1 MHRPAVLLASAVAA
15 TVAGV
20 AHAQQSRGIEEVVVS
35 VQKRDQALA
44 DVPVSVSAFDPGL
57 MDRLNVR
64 DLNDLVALTPG
75 FAGATDDSFSD
86 ALALRGISTNDFG
99 LGGDPSVAIFVD
111 GMYEGRNGGSIT
123 TFLDTARAEV
133 VRGPQNTLFGRNA
146 IAGAIS
152 VTTNRPE
159 NELGGSLSLILEE
172 YDHYEGEGTINVPLT
187 DQLYFRGTAYF
198 LDEDGYLDNLSTSED
213 AGEFRTKAFQA
224 ALRYAGEAADATL
237 TLFYE
242 DRVGDPS
249 VYWSTAPLGDDL
261 GLDPD
266 GTPLPRDKVASD
278 TVANGFGR
286 DDPEVFRATL
296 NVTAPLGDY
305 SLASITGFKTYDFFY
320 REDYDATGR
329 FVNDYE
335 QDQSVD
341 YLSQEFRINSP
352 DDGRVVW
359 FAGVSAYTEDLSAR
373 FKNRY
378 AEDELCRA
386 LGRTEVD
393 PDNEDEGDLVFP
405 GSTAVTGCADPAFV
419 AEWGSPIDP
428 ADIDND
434 KAEVNFNEGDYWGW
448 AVFADA
454 TIAITDR
461 LDLTLGARYTYDEKE
476 FSVDVADSGGALG
489 NNFVWSVFTDG
500 AVQATDDWSGF
511 TPRIALNFRLTEQ
524 VTLYGTVTTGFK
536 SGGFATFG
544 LDLAGLDPDEDG
556 LVPPGTQPQAFDEE
570 TVVSIEGGVRLR
582 LLDNR
587 LQANITVYDYQY
599 DDLQLTFFA
608 NGQQL
613 TDNVAEASGRGV
625 ELDARFRPDANW
637 EFVLA
642 AAFMDTEIDK
652 VDQGFLDAGGCDACA
667 GNELPF
673 APEWNVTAVVTYSHP
688 LASGAD
694 LFATVQYHY
703 QDDMYGGPD
712 NLPAATVEAW
722 NTTAFRVG
730 YDSGAAWRL
739 TGYVENAF
747 NEEFF
752 ERGWENADA
761 DNLFGYG
768 LVNSL
773 VWPAKPRTFGLRADW
788 KF

>member
-1 MHRPAVLLASAVAA
+1 MRRYAALLVNAVAGLPGIA
-15 TVAGV
+15 LG
-20 AHAQQSRGIEEVVVS
+20 QQAAAIDEVTVS
-35 VQKRDQALA
+35 VQKREQALA
-44 DVPVSVSAFDPGL
+44 DVPVSVSAFSPAL

-64 DLNDLVALTPG
+64 DLDDLVALTPG
-75 FAGATDDSFSD
+75 FAGATDDSFTD

-111 GMYEGRNGGSIT
+111 GVWEGRNGGSVT

-159 NELGGSLSLILEE
+159 NEFGGNLSVILEE
-172 YDHYEGEGTINVPLT
+172 YDHYEAEGTINVPLT
-187 DQLYFRGTAYF
+187 DKLYFRGTAYF
-198 LDEDGYLDNLSTSED
+198 LDEDGYVDNLATSID
-213 AGEFRTKAFQA
+213 AGEFRTKAFQT
-224 ALRYAGEAADATL
+224 ALRYAGDRADATL

-249 VYWSTAPLGDDL
+249 VYWSTAPLGADL

-266 GTPLPRDKVASD
+266 GTPLEKDKIASD
-278 TVANGFGR
+278 TLARGLGR

-296 NVTAPLGDY
+296 NVVAPIGDY
-305 SLASITGFKTYDFFY
+305 NLASITGFKTYDFFY

-352 DDGRVVW
+352 DSGRVVW
-359 FAGVSAYTEDLSAR
+359 FAGASIYKEDLKAR

-386 LGRTEVD
+386 LGRTEID
-393 PDNEDEGDLVFP
+393 EDDDEEGNFTFP
-405 GSTAVTGCADPAFV
+405 ASTALSGCADPAFE
-419 AEWGSPIDP
+419 AEFGEIDP
-428 ADIDND
+428 DAIDND
-434 KAEVNFNEGDYWGW
+434 KAEVNFNRGDFWGW

-461 LDLTLGARYTYDEKE
+461 LDLTVGARYTYDRKK
-476 FSVDVADSGGALG
+476 FSVDVLDSGGALG

-500 AVQATDDWSGF
+500 AVQASDDWGGF
-511 TPRIALNFRLTEQ
+511 TPRIALTYRLTEQ
-524 VTLYGTVTTGFK
+524 VTFYGTVTTGFK

-544 LDLAGLDPDEDG
+544 LDLQGLDPDADG
-556 LVPPGTQPQAFDEE
+556 LVPPGTRPRSFDEE
-570 TVVSIEGGVRLR
+570 TVLSIEGGVRLR

-599 DDLQLTFFA
+599 DDLQLTFFT

-625 ELDARFRPDANW
+625 EVDARFRPVTNW
-637 EFVLA
+637 EFILA
-642 AAFMDTEIDK
+642 AAWMDTKIDK
-652 VDQGFLDAGGCDACA
+652 VDAGFLEAGGCDDCA
-667 GNELPF
+667 GNKLPF
-673 APEWNVTAVVTYSHP
+673 TPEWSVTAVATYSYP

-703 QDDMYGGPD
+703 QDDMFGGPD
-712 NLPAATVEAW
+712 NLEAATVEAW
-722 NTTAFRVG
+722 NKTDIRVG
-730 YDSGAAWRL
+730 YDSGDAWRL
-739 TGYVENAF
+739 TAYVENAF
-747 NEEFF
+747 DETYF
-752 ERGWENADA
+752 ERGWENANA
-761 DNLFGYG
+761 NNRFGYG

>member
-1 MHRPAVLLASAVAA
+1 
-15 TVAGV
+15 
-20 AHAQQSRGIEEVVVS
+20 
-35 VQKRDQALA
+35 
-44 DVPVSVSAFDPGL
+44 
-57 MDRLNVR
+57 
-64 DLNDLVALTPG
+64 
-75 FAGATDDSFSD
+75 
-86 ALALRGISTNDFG
+86 
-99 LGGDPSVAIFVD
+99 
-111 GMYEGRNGGSIT
+111 
-123 TFLDTARAEV
+123 
-133 VRGPQNTLFGRNA
+133 
-146 IAGAIS
+146 
-152 VTTNRPE
+152 
-159 NELGGSLSLILEE
+159 
-172 YDHYEGEGTINVPLT
+172 
-187 DQLYFRGTAYF
+187 
-198 LDEDGYLDNLSTSED
+198 
-213 AGEFRTKAFQA
+213 
-224 ALRYAGEAADATL
+224 
-237 TLFYE
+237 
-242 DRVGDPS
+242 
-249 VYWSTAPLGDDL
+249 
-261 GLDPD
+261 
-266 GTPLPRDKVASD
+266 
-278 TVANGFGR
+278 
-286 DDPEVFRATL
+286 
-296 NVTAPLGDY
+296 
-305 SLASITGFKTYDFFY
+305 
-320 REDYDATGR
+320 
-329 FVNDYE
+329 
-335 QDQSVD
+335 
-341 YLSQEFRINSP
+341 
-352 DDGRVVW
+352 
-359 FAGVSAYTEDLSAR
+359 
-373 FKNRY
+373 
-378 AEDELCRA
+378 
-386 LGRTEVD
+386 
-393 PDNEDEGDLVFP
+393 
-405 GSTAVTGCADPAFV
+405 
-419 AEWGSPIDP
+419 
-428 ADIDND
+428 
-434 KAEVNFNEGDYWGW
+434 
-448 AVFADA
+448 
-454 TIAITDR
+454 
-461 LDLTLGARYTYDEKE
+461 
-476 FSVDVADSGGALG
+476 
-489 NNFVWSVFTDG
+489 
-500 AVQATDDWSGF
+500 
-511 TPRIALNFRLTEQ
+511 
-524 VTLYGTVTTGFK
+524 
-536 SGGFATFG
+536 
-544 LDLAGLDPDEDG
+544 
-556 LVPPGTQPQAFDEE
+556 
-570 TVVSIEGGVRLR
+570 VVSIEGGVRLR